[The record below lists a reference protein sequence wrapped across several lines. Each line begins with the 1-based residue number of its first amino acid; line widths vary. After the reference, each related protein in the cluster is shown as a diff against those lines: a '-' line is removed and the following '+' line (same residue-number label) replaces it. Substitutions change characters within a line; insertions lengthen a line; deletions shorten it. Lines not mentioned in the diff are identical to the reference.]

1 MYEIMAELHL
11 LNYINIQKM
20 YFVKKIFKFF
30 KNDTDRS
37 IK

>member
-1 MYEIMAELHL
+1 MYEIMAKLHS
-11 LNYINIQKM
+11 LNYTNIQKM
-20 YFVKKIFKFF
+20 YFVKKIFKFL